1 MKDERETLQY
11 ERSSFIP
18 HPSSLLLCRC
28 NFACATLCFSLLR
41 DNGSL
46 R

>member
-1 MKDERETLQY
+1 MLPRL
-11 ERSSFIP
+11 SFILRP
-18 HPSSLLLCRC
+18 LLLGRC